1 MFTMDSLS
9 VKLEISGLANRLIY
23 YIVNNL
29 GFIQNDLYSDGKY
42 SRRNQCFEQENL
54 SEMSSDGLRTQYAI
68 SDQFSKAHPK
78 IFN

>member
-29 GFIQNDLYSDGKY
+29 GVIQNDLYSDGKY